1 MAKPANVLPWSYSSL
16 SSFETCPRRHK
27 LTRMDKVVTE
37 PPSEAMLHGNAVHK
51 ALENYLNGAAAMP
64 EKYATYE
71 PLARKVKD
79 QTGKRLVEY
88 KFGVTEGFKP
98 TTFFAG
104 DVWFRGV
111 IDVGVVS
118 EKSATL
124 LDWKGLALDTPIP
137 TPSGWTTMGEI
148 SEGDSVFDS
157 EGRAC
162 RVVGKSQVH
171 NRKCYQLNFDDTTSV
186 VCDDQHLWVVDG
198 EVLSAETLFSNYKKR
213 GQAYRKILLT
223 APLELPEVDVPI
235 HPYVLGLWLG
245 DGKHTSGEICK
256 PDEAVWEKVV
266 AVGHTIGADI
276 SAGGKCR
283 AHTVLGIR
291 GHLRRLNVYKNKH
304 IPQLYLRASFN
315 QRLDL
320 LRGLMDSDGNVNS
333 FRKQAVFTTCSKA
346 LSDGVVEL
354 LCSLGQ
360 RPLQSK
366 TSQAGFGKTVTAW
379 PVSFR
384 PQMGINPFHLPRKA
398 DLCGGW
404 GAGKSFRRL
413 ITSVA
418 EVKSVP
424 TQCIAVDSPTRTY
437 LCTRKFLPTHNT
449 GKPKVDGDQMKLFAA
464 AGFAAF
470 PYLQT
475 VRTGYVWLQHNKL
488 DSTTFKRED
497 LPDIWNEFTPRV
509 IRMVKA
515 QEEDKFPPKP
525 SGLCRAWCPVPK
537 SLCEFSG
544 KEG

>member
-118 EKSATL
+118 EKSAFVG
-124 LDWKGLALDTPIP
+124 DWKT
-137 TPSGWTTMGEI
+137 
-148 SEGDSVFDS
+148 
-157 EGRAC
+157 GR
-162 RVVGKSQVH
+162 
-171 NRKCYQLNFDDTTSV
+171 
-186 VCDDQHLWVVDG
+186 
-198 EVLSAETLFSNYKKR
+198 
-213 GQAYRKILLT
+213 
-223 APLELPEVDVPI
+223 
-235 HPYVLGLWLG
+235 
-245 DGKHTSGEICK
+245 
-256 PDEAVWEKVV
+256 
-266 AVGHTIGADI
+266 
-276 SAGGKCR
+276 
-283 AHTVLGIR
+283 
-291 GHLRRLNVYKNKH
+291 
-304 IPQLYLRASFN
+304 
-315 QRLDL
+315 
-320 LRGLMDSDGNVNS
+320 
-333 FRKQAVFTTCSKA
+333 
-346 LSDGVVEL
+346 
-354 LCSLGQ
+354 
-360 RPLQSK
+360 
-366 TSQAGFGKTVTAW
+366 
-379 PVSFR
+379 
-384 PQMGINPFHLPRKA
+384 
-398 DLCGGW
+398 
-404 GAGKSFRRL
+404 
-413 ITSVA
+413 
-418 EVKSVP
+418 
-424 TQCIAVDSPTRTY
+424 
-437 LCTRKFLPTHNT
+437 
-449 GKPKVDGDQMKLFAA
+449 PKVDGDQMKLFAA
-464 AGFAAF
+464 ATFAAF

-475 VRTGYVWLQHNKL
+475 VRTAYLWLQHDKL
-488 DSTTFKRED
+488 DSATFKRED